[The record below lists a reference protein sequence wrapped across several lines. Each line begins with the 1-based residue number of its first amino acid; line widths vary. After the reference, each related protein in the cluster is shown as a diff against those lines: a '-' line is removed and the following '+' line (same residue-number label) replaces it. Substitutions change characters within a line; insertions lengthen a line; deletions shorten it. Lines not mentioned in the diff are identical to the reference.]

1 MTKAK
6 NTGSG
11 ESSPR
16 RHGITVI
23 TEPTAEELAERQI
36 SDYRAHREKSIKWV
50 LNFGKDPDR
59 GEGYAE
65 TTADIRCARVDKFY
79 RWVWEQ
85 EDGYTTRV
93 LHEHADTYMRELA
106 YSDASQD
113 TKANMMKA
121 LKTLFRWRVWEF
133 GEDEWDPELTFSN
146 DTSTTNPRDYLSV
159 EERQQIR
166 EAVLEYGSVP
176 SYNSLSP
183 EERDEWKEYLA
194 QRFVKPKAEVG
205 PNDFDRA
212 NSWKFPSLI
221 WTALDTGLRPIE
233 VERATTE
240 WVDAQSRVLRIP
252 KEESSKNVD
261 NWTVSLTDRTAE
273 ALSRWLD
280 EREQYEMY
288 EDTDTLWLT
297 RQANPYGSHALNHV
311 LRRVCEQAG
320 IDTENRDISWYSIRH
335 SVGTFMTREEGLA
348 AAQAQLRHRSSKTTL
363 RYDHAPPDDRRDALN
378 RMG

>member
-85 EDGYTTRV
+85 NDGYTTRV
-93 LHEHADTYMRELA
+93 SHEHADTYMRELA

-121 LKTLFRWRVWEF
+121 LKTLFRWRGWEF
-133 GEDEWDPELTFSN
+133 DEDEWDPELTFSN
-146 DTSTTNPRDYLSV
+146 DTSTTNPRAY
-159 EERQQIR
+159 
-166 EAVLEYGSVP
+166 
-176 SYNSLSP
+176 SP
-183 EERDEWKEYLA
+183 R
-194 QRFVKPKAEVG
+194 
-205 PNDFDRA
+205 
-212 NSWKFPSLI
+212 SHH
-221 WTALDTGLRPIE
+221 
-233 VERATTE
+233 
-240 WVDAQSRVLRIP
+240 
-252 KEESSKNVD
+252 
-261 NWTVSLTDRTAE
+261 
-273 ALSRWLD
+273 LSR
-280 EREQYEMY
+280 
-288 EDTDTLWLT
+288 
-297 RQANPYGSHALNHV
+297 
-311 LRRVCEQAG
+311 
-320 IDTENRDISWYSIRH
+320 
-335 SVGTFMTREEGLA
+335 
-348 AAQAQLRHRSSKTTL
+348 
-363 RYDHAPPDDRRDALN
+363 
-378 RMG
+378 